1 MATRSSEETVCETIQ
16 ELVYSVLQEVANP
29 IGIPENITG
38 TKFGLLK
45 VVLRELSSVEL
56 EGTEIFKK
64 IESLIKTHYKI
75 PKDDW
80 FLNAFDKG
88 MIWIKSFENSFE
100 NFQEE
105 TKSPSTP
112 TNDKKFHTFIKLK
125 EYKINGKFA
134 HLGEKID
141 WPSQA

>member
-16 ELVYSVLQEVANP
+16 QLVYPVLREVANP

-88 MIWIKSFENSFE
+88 MI
-100 NFQEE
+100 
-105 TKSPSTP
+105 
-112 TNDKKFHTFIKLK
+112 
-125 EYKINGKFA
+125 
-134 HLGEKID
+134 
-141 WPSQA
+141 